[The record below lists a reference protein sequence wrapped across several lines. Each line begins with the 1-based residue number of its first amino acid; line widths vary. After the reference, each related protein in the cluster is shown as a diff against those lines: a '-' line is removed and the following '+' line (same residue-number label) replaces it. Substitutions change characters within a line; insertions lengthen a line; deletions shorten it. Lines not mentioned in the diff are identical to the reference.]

1 MMHISNDHINL
12 LRSIEP
18 ESVDCLITDPLYPN
32 DMYDIEIWKECLR
45 VMKAGS
51 FLFALC
57 PSRSDIE
64 SEIIF
69 RLKESGFKVNFTS
82 IYWTYNDRI
91 SNKEHDHPNVNTI
104 LVAMKPLSEKTYVDQ
119 ALKNGK
125 GITWLNDGR
134 IPYQSDKDRD
144 GAIFGTQTDIRGNNY
159 NTNMPSEGNIFNRNV
174 LSSEIGRFP
183 ANLLVQDNVLDTGIN
198 HSVGH
203 NPNIKTTGYGKFGG
217 GSSERVDYKEDTYI
231 DDSGDFSKYF
241 SLDMW
246 YSKNIE
252 ELPDYVE
259 KIYPFLYKPEKNRD
273 INLNHNDIIPIV
285 KPIKLMA
292 YLITIGSREGD
303 TILDPFMGS
312 GSTRVA
318 SKMLNRNFLGFEIE
332 RKYFQIIQHCGENN
346 VKININE
353 FEEDE

>member
-82 IYWTYNDRI
+82 IYWAYKGRI

-104 LVAMKPLSEKTYVDQ
+104 LVVMKPLSEKTYVDQ
-119 ALKNGK
+119 AMKNRK
-125 GITWLNDGR
+125 GITWLDDGR
-134 IPYQSDKDRD
+134 IPYQSDDD
-144 GAIFGTQTDIRGNNY
+144 MNNAKPGGRITGGIQKFSTGEQIQ
-159 NTNMPSEGNIFNRNV
+159 NLNLIADTTK
-174 LSSEIGRFP
+174 GRFP
-183 ANLLVQDNVLDTGIN
+183 ANLLVQDDVLDTGIK
-198 HSVGH
+198 HSMGH
-203 NPNIKTTGYGKFGG
+203 NPNVKTIGYGKFGG

-231 DDSGDFSKYF
+231 DDSGDLSRYF
-241 SLDMW
+241 SLDTW
-246 YSKNIE
+246 YSKNVT

-259 KIYPFLYKPEKNRD
+259 KIYPFLYMPEKNRD
-273 INLNHNDIIPIV
+273 ININLNHNDIIPIV

-303 TILDPFMGS
+303 TILDPFRGS
-312 GSTRVA
+312 GTTRVA
-318 SKMLNRNFLGFEIE
+318 SKMLNRNFLGFDIE
-332 RKYFQIIQHCGENN
+332 GKYFQIIQHRGENN